1 MTPTADEFTAAE
13 LALRGLVRALLTG
26 RADEVLAA
34 EGPLQTATADLA
46 ALCASGRV
54 ADPARVRKSARAIRI
69 AVLECQALGYSAEA
83 LRRILIPD
91 AAYPG
96 AGPRVR
102 GSGGAPLDLRTC
114 QTPVMFRTLDSR
126 A

>member
-13 LALRGLVRALLTG
+13 TALRGLVNALLTG

-34 EGPLQTATADLA
+34 EAPLQAATADLA
-46 ALCASGRV
+46 ALRASGRV
-54 ADPARVRKSARAIRI
+54 LDAARVRQAARAIRI
-69 AVLECQALGYSAEA
+69 AVLECQALGHSADA

-96 AGPRVR
+96 AGPRAG
-102 GSGGAPLDLRTC
+102 GSDGAPSDLWTRRT
-114 QTPVMFRTLDSR
+114 VDSR

>member
-1 MTPTADEFTAAE
+1 MTPTTDEFTAVETAV
-13 LALRGLVRALLTG
+13 RGLVRALLTG

-34 EGPLQTATADLA
+34 EGPLQAATEGLTALR
-46 ALCASGRV
+46 ASGRV
-54 ADPARVRKSARAIRI
+54 ADPARVRQAARAIRI
-69 AVLECQALGYSAEA
+69 AVLECQALGLSAEA

-96 AGPRVR
+96 
-102 GSGGAPLDLRTC
+102 SGR
-114 QTPVMFRTLDSR
+114 QTPVIFRTLDSR

>member
-13 LALRGLVRALLTG
+13 TALRGLVHALSTG

-34 EGPLQTATADLA
+34 EGPLQAATAGLT
-46 ALCASGRV
+46 ALRASGCAV
-54 ADPARVRKSARAIRI
+54 DAARVRQAARAIRI
-69 AVLECQALGYSAEA
+69 AVLGCQALGYSAEA

-91 AAYPG
+91 AAYSG
-96 AGPRVR
+96 ADARVR
-102 GSGGAPLDLRTC
+102 GSSI
-114 QTPVMFRTLDSR
+114 RTLDSR

>member
-54 ADPARVRKSARAIRI
+54 ADAAHVRQAARAIRI

-83 LRRILIPD
+83 LRRILIHD
-91 AAYPG
+91 AVYPG
-96 AGPRVR
+96 AGQRLR
-102 GSGGAPLDLRTC
+102 GSDGAPSDLWTR
-114 QTPVMFRTLDSR
+114 RSLDSR

>member
-13 LALRGLVRALLTG
+13 TALRGLVNALLTG

-34 EGPLQTATADLA
+34 EGPLQAATADLT
-46 ALCASGRV
+46 ALRASGRV
-54 ADPARVRKSARAIRI
+54 LDAARVRQAARAIRI
-69 AVLECQALGYSAEA
+69 VVLECQALGYSAEA

-96 AGPRVR
+96 AGQRVR
-102 GSGGAPLDLRTC
+102 GSDGAPI
-114 QTPVMFRTLDSR
+114 MFRSLDSR

>member
-13 LALRGLVRALLTG
+13 NALRGLVHALLTG

-34 EGPLQTATADLA
+34 EGPLQAATAELT
-46 ALCASGRV
+46 ALRASGRGL
-54 ADPARVRKSARAIRI
+54 DPARVQQAARAIRI

-102 GSGGAPLDLRTC
+102 GSEGAPI
-114 QTPVMFRTLDSR
+114 MFRSLDSR